1 MTLSLLFPSCALL
14 CGGYFLLSLR
24 TSQSH
29 AAQQGLQG
37 LQDITHLR
45 RLLEALPQH
54 RGMANA
60 LLQGDDSFRGKL
72 ATLQSHIDNSMS
84 EMDTRLCLGDHWG
97 VAKRARQV
105 LDAWSTIKQQLN
117 SMTAP
122 ESFGR
127 HTALITELL
136 YLINDVADA
145 AGLLVETDDNARLI
159 DAAINTLP
167 LVTETLGQARG
178 IGTGVAARG
187 KCATD
192 MRVKLRY
199 LLANTRLVA
208 DEVDQAVRG
217 ALAEKS
223 TVQKGTTQ
231 ETDFKTRAGQA
242 LDDSQRATQAFLSVL
257 ESGIIHDRRV
267 DVASTDVY
275 AAGTQAIQ
283 HSFTLLDAILNS
295 LHHRLSLTLKTN
307 QRRLWQSRA
316 MALALVLPAAYW
328 LQLLFNPL

>member
-1 MTLSLLFPSCALL
+1 MSLSLLFPACALL

-24 TSQSH
+24 TSQSRS
-29 AAQQGLQG
+29 AQQGLQG
-37 LQDITHLR
+37 LQDISHLR

-60 LLQGDDSFRGKL
+60 LLQGDESFRGKL
-72 ATLQSHIDNSMS
+72 ATLQSQIDKSMS
-84 EMDTRLCLGDHWG
+84 EMDTRLCLGNHWG
-97 VAKRARQV
+97 VAVRARHV
-105 LDAWSTIKQQLN
+105 LDAWSNIKQQFN

-145 AGLLVETDDNARLI
+145 AGLLTEADSNARLI

-199 LLANTRLVA
+199 LLANTRRVA
-208 DEVDQAVRG
+208 DEVGQAVRG
-217 ALAEKS
+217 TLAEERA
-223 TVQKGTTQ
+223 TQKGTVQ
-231 ETDFKTRAGQA
+231 ETDLKTRAGQA
-242 LDDSQRATQAFLSVL
+242 LDESQQATQAFLSLL
-257 ESGIIHDRRV
+257 ESGIIHDRPV
-267 DVASTDVY
+267 DVAPTDVY
-275 AAGTQAIQ
+275 AAGTEAIQ

-295 LHHRLSLTLKTN
+295 LHHRLSLTLKKN
-307 QRRLWQSRA
+307 QRRLWQSHA
-316 MALALVLPAAYW
+316 MALALVLPAAYL
-328 LQLLFNPL
+328 LQRLFTPL